1 MKYILIIWVC
11 SFINNNGCMPPVES
25 KIAYDSW
32 YECSVAAHKESV
44 SLLQK
49 MGYANVNLGII
60 EVPALVPVS
69 CVMVGGYFFHDAM
82 TLTKTVGHNA

>member
-11 SFINNNGCMPPVES
+11 SFVNNNGCLPPVES
-25 KIAYDSW
+25 KITYDSW

-49 MGYANVNLGII
+49 MGYANVNRYQVGTKY
-60 EVPALVPVS
+60 ACRPVQ
-69 CVMVGGYFFHDAM
+69 
-82 TLTKTVGHNA
+82 TL

>member
-1 MKYILIIWVC
+1 
-11 SFINNNGCMPPVES
+11 MPPVES

-49 MGYANVNLGII
+49 MGYANVNRYQ
-60 EVPALVPVS
+60 
-69 CVMVGGYFFHDAM
+69 VGTKYTCRLDQ
-82 TLTKTVGHNA
+82 TL

>member
-11 SFINNNGCMPPVES
+11 SFVNNNGCLPPVES
-25 KIAYDSW
+25 KITYDSW

-49 MGYANVNLGII
+49 MGYANVNRYQAGTKY
-60 EVPALVPVS
+60 VCRSVQ
-69 CVMVGGYFFHDAM
+69 
-82 TLTKTVGHNA
+82 TL